1 VSAFNKWKIKKD
13 KLYDTTMYFCKQ
25 IQSGQ
30 KNPTQEYKRESF
42 AMFETL
48 LNTINVEI
56 VKALSSVSINENTS
70 ADDVE
75 QQNNDDI
82 SAIHSNPLGR
92 KTQHEA
98 AVMENTVSEKPS
110 DSQTYQRS
118 GEKIGRNDPCPCS
131 SGKKYKRIEY
141 LPP

>member
-1 VSAFNKWKIKKD
+1 
-13 KLYDTTMYFCKQ
+13 
-25 IQSGQ
+25 
-30 KNPTQEYKRESF
+30 
-42 AMFETL
+42 MFETL

-110 DSQTYQRS
+110 DSLCATS
-118 GEKIGRNDPCPCS
+118 ISVCAKSAKEVFPVWLNCC
-131 SGKKYKRIEY
+131 KRVFSFVGYGVQAEGIIF
-141 LPP
+141 